1 MPIPTAA
8 VLGILGDNL
17 VRRGSVL
24 PLSRRVATRW
34 AKGLGIPR
42 AGETVLYTGHMYQLV
57 PAIDTVAGLLAR
69 FENSRLTR
77 LFGLGRAVNRVVSVT
92 FFLQLLVPRR
102 KRREYDAILRSI
114 ARLLQGAGVDFG
126 YLYGDEMYSGTLAYD
141 EGLDDAFE
149 PHARRVAEVFRRHGV
164 KRLIT
169 VDPHTTHM
177 LREVFPRF
185 VPGFDLEVRSY
196 LDVLAETE
204 AIPAPSASSNGT
216 VVIHDSCVYAR
227 YEGIVEAPRTL
238 LRRAGLGVRE
248 PALTGTATHCCG
260 GPVEVLFPGEAHR
273 IARERVGQLKAVGRR
288 ITTMCPICLVN
299 LRKAAAK
306 EAEVLDISQV
316 LAGAGGPPS

>member
-1 MPIPTAA
+1 MPLPTAT

-17 VRRGSVL
+17 ARRGSVL
-24 PLSRRVATRW
+24 PLSKRAATRW
-34 AKGLGIPR
+34 ARGLGIPR
-42 AGETVLYTGHMYQLV
+42 DGQTVLYTGHMYQLI
-57 PAIDTVAGLLAR
+57 PSIDTMAGLLGR

-77 LFGLGRAVNRVVSVT
+77 LFGLGRALNRVVSVT
-92 FFLQLLVPRR
+92 FFLQLLVPRS
-102 KRREYDAILRSI
+102 KRREYDEMLRSI
-114 ARLLQGAGVDFG
+114 AGLLQGAGVPFG

-141 EGLDDAFE
+141 EGLDDAFA

-164 KRLIT
+164 RRVIT

-185 VPGFDLEVRSY
+185 VPGFDVEVRSY
-196 LDVLAETE
+196 LDVLVESGPGR
-204 AIPAPSASSNGT
+204 PAADNGA

-227 YEGIVEAPRTL
+227 YEGIIEAPRL
-238 LRRAGLGVRE
+238 LLKRAGLEVGE
-248 PALTGTATHCCG
+248 PSLSGAATHCCG

-273 IARERVGQLKAVGRR
+273 IALERVAQLTRVGRR

-299 LRKAAAK
+299 LRKAAGT

-316 LAGAGGPPS
+316 LAGANGPRR